1 MKELVSM
8 SKITKKFPG
17 VVALSE
23 IDFSLNEGEV
33 HVLLG
38 ENGAGKSTL
47 MKILSGIYTPTEG
60 TIRLD
65 GQAYDTLTPKLAQ
78 QHRISII
85 HQELSV
91 IDELTIAENL
101 YVGKLPAKRVA
112 GIQFVDHKQINET
125 TRALLKRVGLQR
137 SPDTPV
143 EELSISEKQMVEI
156 AKALAANAKILI
168 MDEPTSS
175 LTLEETDTLF
185 SIVRKLKSE
194 GVGIIYISH
203 KLKEIEEI
211 GDRVTVLKDGTY
223 VGTKRVAE
231 ITIDDMI
238 QMMVGRELND
248 KYVNPQKDQAQE
260 GQVIFR
266 VSNLTRKD
274 NRVRNVSFELKQG
287 EILGFAGL
295 IGSGRTELMDAIYGV
310 APIASG
316 DIELFG
322 EHFKPRSPYESLKKG
337 MAYIT
342 ENRRA
347 TGFFH
352 NFSIKKNIAQSRN
365 LKLSSGLG
373 VLGLTKDQEEDQWAE
388 DGCKK
393 LNVKCANIEQ
403 NITELSGGNQQKVI
417 IARSL
422 IAESEFF
429 IFDEPT
435 RGIDVGAKSEI
446 YKIMRQLAS
455 EGKGVLM
462 VSSELPE
469 LLSNCDRIAVFNQ
482 GEIHA
487 VLPNHEATEEKI
499 MAYATE

>member
-1 MKELVSM
+1 MNELVSM
-8 SKITKKFPG
+8 SKITKRFPG

-23 IDFSLNEGEV
+23 IDFSLREGEV

-47 MKILSGIYTPTEG
+47 MKILSGVYSPTEG
-60 TIRLD
+60 EIRLNNES
-65 GQAYDTLTPKLAQ
+65 YKTLTPKLAQ
-78 QHRISII
+78 KHRISII

-101 YVGKLPAKRVA
+101 YVGKLPSKRIA
-112 GIQFVDHKQINET
+112 GIQFVNHKEINDKT
-125 TRALLKRVGLQR
+125 TELLKRVGLQR
-137 SPDTPV
+137 SPNTPV

-156 AKALAANAKILI
+156 AKAVAANAKILI

-185 SIVRKLKSE
+185 SIVRKLKAE

-203 KLKEIEEI
+203 KLKEIGEI

-223 VGTKRVAE
+223 VGTRNVSE

-238 QMMVGRELND
+238 HMMVGRELND
-248 KYVNPQKDQAQE
+248 KYVHSKTAE
-260 GQVIFR
+260 SEESKTIFR
-266 VSNLTRKD
+266 VNKLTRSDEK
-274 NRVRNVSFELKQG
+274 VRNVSFELKKG

-310 APIASG
+310 APIKMG
-316 DIELFG
+316 EIELYG
-322 EHFKPRSPYESLKKG
+322 KRFKPCSPYDSLKKG

-342 ENRRA
+342 ENRRS

-352 NFSIKKNIAQSRN
+352 NFSIKRNIAQSKH

-373 VLGLTKDQEEDQWAE
+373 TIGVTHDQKEDQWATQ
-388 DGCKK
+388 GCEM

-403 NITELSGGNQQKVI
+403 SITELSGGNQQKVI

-422 IAESEFF
+422 IAESQFF

-446 YKIMRQLAS
+446 YKIMRQLADD
-455 EGKGVLM
+455 GKGVLM

-482 GEIHA
+482 GEIRA
-487 VLPNHEATEEKI
+487 ILPNHEATEEKI
-499 MAYATE
+499 MACATE

>member
-1 MKELVSM
+1 MSELVSM
-8 SKITKKFPG
+8 SKITKRFPG

-23 IDFSLNEGEV
+23 INFSLNEGEV

-47 MKILSGIYTPTEG
+47 MKILSGIYSPTEG
-60 TIRLD
+60 KIRLD
-65 GQAYDTLTPKLAQ
+65 GKIYDTLTPKLAQ
-78 QHRISII
+78 KHRISII

-91 IDELTIAENL
+91 IEELTIAENL
-101 YVGKLPAKRVA
+101 YVGKLPAKRIA
-112 GIQFVDHKQINET
+112 GIQFVDHKQISEKT
-125 TRALLKRVGLQR
+125 SELLQRVGLQR
-137 SPDTPV
+137 SPNTPV
-143 EELSISEKQMVEI
+143 EELSISERQMVEI
-156 AKALAANAKILI
+156 AKAIAANSKILI

-175 LTLEETDTLF
+175 LTMEETDTLF
-185 SIVRKLKSE
+185 SIVRKLKAE

-211 GDRVTVLKDGTY
+211 GDRVTVLKDGSY
-223 VGTKRVAE
+223 VGTRNVEE

-238 QMMVGRELND
+238 HMMVGRELES
-248 KYVNPQKDQAQE
+248 KYVNLQTGEEYGDN
-260 GQVIFR
+260 VIFS
-266 VSNLTRKD
+266 VSELTREDKS
-274 NRVRNVSFELKQG
+274 VRNVSFELKRG

-310 APIASG
+310 APIKSG
-316 DIELFG
+316 EIVLYG
-322 EHFKPRSPYESLKKG
+322 EHFTPRSPYESLKKG

-342 ENRRA
+342 ENRRS

-352 NFSIKKNIAQSRN
+352 NFSIKKNIAQSMH
-365 LKLSSGLG
+365 LKSSSFYGILG
-373 VLGLTKDQEEDQWAE
+373 AIHDQKEDQWANK
-388 DGCKK
+388 GCEM
-393 LNVKCANIEQ
+393 LDVKCASINQ
-403 NITELSGGNQQKVI
+403 SITELSGGNQQKVI

-422 IAESEFF
+422 IAESQFF

-446 YKIMRQLAS
+446 YKIMRQLAD

-469 LLSNCDRIAVFNQ
+469 LLCNCDRIAVFNQ
-482 GEIHA
+482 GEIRA
-487 VLPNHEATEEKI
+487 ILPNHEATEEKI